1 MFSENDLKQIKN
13 LVKSFLNTKKYFP
26 FVEDLMKEYQVIFP
40 QDLSDEEKEQIE
52 NFINQLILDYLKSKH
67 TKGSKILLNIFQRN
81 DELWKQFRKLNNENN
96 FNDSEFKKI
105 WKQMEELIMKGED
118 QLTEKLVWSKS
129 MGIQKASD
137 AYYDLVYAVF
147 PLWNKL

>member
-81 DELWKQFRKLNNENN
+81 DELWKKFRKLNNENN